1 MFSLMQIANAYHF
14 KSVRTLKKHVRDSG
28 LDKQLPKLVRHTAT
42 IYQNELRII
51 QQYLGYSKKLNK
63 MMETVEP

>member
-1 MFSLMQIANAYHF
+1 MFSLMQIANAYHIL
-14 KSVRTLKKHVRDSG
+14 SVRTFKRHVRESG
-28 LDKQLPKLVRHTAT
+28 LDKQLPKLVKNKAT